1 MGSGKV
7 PVTVIS
13 GFLGSGKTTL
23 LRRLVSDPGL
33 PQKLAVIV
41 NDLGEL
47 GLDHELIASVS
58 ETPTLRVTELT
69 SGCVCCTLRSEL
81 GESLLAL
88 ARGDGLPRPPEH
100 ILIEPS
106 GIARASE
113 VSFAVN
119 ALSFDGPVQCDA
131 VVTLVDLH
139 NAERAHREH
148 PELFEDQVRSADLL
162 VLNKV
167 DLVPERTTQQ
177 RLAAWLGTMAP
188 RAQQIF
194 AHHADVDALLLLGQL
209 DLGGHP
215 PGPTHPSHPHPGTVP
230 DHPEAHGIA
239 ALTIAVPFAIDWP
252 GLEDFLESLADR
264 IFRIKGIVERQDE
277 PGGKTTPLLVQV
289 VGDRIDWDELP
300 ESSPLS
306 RAPRRL
312 IFIGE
317 PAALDEAKLRSG
329 LLQVAVHL

>member
-1 MGSGKV
+1 MTKKV

-23 LRRLVSDPGL
+23 LRRLLTDPNL

-47 GLDHELIASVS
+47 GLDHEIISSVS
-58 ETPTLRVTELT
+58 DTPTLRVTELT

-81 GESLLAL
+81 GESLLSL
-88 ARGDGLPRPPEH
+88 ARGEGLPRPPEH

-119 ALSFDGPVQCDA
+119 ALSFDGPVECDA
-131 VVTLVDLH
+131 VVTLIDLH
-139 NAERAHREH
+139 NAERAGREH

-162 VLNKV
+162 ILNKT
-167 DLVPERTTQQ
+167 DLVPNESDQ
-177 RLAAWLGTMAP
+177 RRIASWLATLAP
-188 RAQQIF
+188 RAQQILSS
-194 AHHADVDALLLLGQL
+194 HADLDARLLLGQI
-209 DLGGHP
+209 DLL
-215 PGPTHPSHPHPGTVP
+215 THPSQPAHHDDAPHTPKLHQPV
-230 DHPEAHGIA
+230 AHGIR
-239 ALTIAVPFAIDWP
+239 ALTLPVPFAIDWNR
-252 GLEDFLESLADR
+252 LEDFLDSLSDR
-264 IFRIKGIVERQDE
+264 IFRIKGICDRHDG
-277 PGGKTTPLLVQV
+277 PGQSTPLLVQA

-300 ESSPLS
+300 PDSALS

-312 IFIGE
+312 IFIGDE
-317 PAALDEAKLRSG
+317 AALDEVTLRTGLAKTAADADG
-329 LLQVAVHL
+329 